1 MRCAILDDYQNVA
14 LGLADWSAIAA
25 DVEIQVFN
33 EHLGDE
39 AAVAKALAEF
49 EVVAI
54 MRERTPFPRSLF
66 EKLPKLKL
74 LVTTGM
80 GNLSV
85 DLAAAKEHGVV
96 VSGTDI
102 LKYPTAELT
111 WGLVLAATRRIP
123 QECRSVAGGA
133 WQTTLGTGL
142 DGKTL
147 GVIGL
152 GTQGARV
159 ASYGKAFAMQVLAWS
174 QNLTAER
181 CAEVGVTLASKEE
194 LLARADVVTIHMVLG
209 ERSRG
214 LIGAE
219 DLAQMKPSATL
230 INTSRGPIVDEAALI
245 KALTDGTIAGA
256 GLDVFDQEPLAEDHP
271 LRRLPN
277 AVVTPHIGYVT
288 AETYRIFYQHTL
300 EDIRAWLDGAP
311 VRVLTAAK

>member
-1 MRCAILDDYQNVA
+1 MRCAILDDYQGVA
-14 LGLADWSAIAA
+14 LGLADWNVVAV
-25 DVEIQVFN
+25 DVEIRLFH
-33 EHLGDE
+33 EHLGEE
-39 AAVAKALAEF
+39 AVVARALADF
-49 EVVAI
+49 EIVVI

-74 LVTTGM
+74 LVTTGL

-85 DLAAAKEHGVV
+85 DVAAAAEHGVV

-102 LKYPTAELT
+102 LKSPTAELT

-123 QECRSVAGGA
+123 QECRAVTDGK

-159 ASYGKAFAMQVLAWS
+159 AGYGKAFAMDVLAWS
-174 QNLTAER
+174 ANLTAER
-181 CAEVGVTLASKEE
+181 CAEVGVTLARKEE

-214 LIGAE
+214 LIGEAE
-219 DLAQMKPSATL
+219 LALMKPSAFL
-230 INTSRGPIVDEAALI
+230 VNTSRGPIVDEAALI
-245 KALTDGTIAGA
+245 RALRDGTIAGA
-256 GLDVFDQEPLAEDHP
+256 ALDVFDQEPLAPDHP
-271 LRRLPN
+271 LRTLPN

-288 AETYRIFYQHTL
+288 AETYRIFYQHAV
-300 EDIRAWLDGAP
+300 EDIRAWLDGTP
-311 VRVLTAAK
+311 VRVLK